1 MSVGEVIGTTQ
12 IAVVA
17 NIYFFGAPIAKIHA
31 EADKSP
37 FKGNMGGRVG
47 RFLERV
53 PFIGPRL
60 KARKEAR
67 YAPMQNEVRIIEPT
81 E

>member
-1 MSVGEVIGTTQ
+1 
-12 IAVVA
+12 
-17 NIYFFGAPIAKIHA
+17 
-31 EADKSP
+31 
-37 FKGNMGGRVG
+37 MGGRVG

-60 KARKEAR
+60 KARKDAR
-67 YAPMQNEVRIIEPT
+67 YMSIQENEVRIIEPT